1 MSLSSEFIPI
11 GNFLFCIS
19 VSDVK
24 LRSKIITLCKEI
36 CSGLHTISYMPL
48 SKSITK

>member
-1 MSLSSEFIPI
+1 MLLSSEFIPI
-11 GNFLFCIS
+11 GILFCIS

-36 CSGLHTISYMPL
+36 CSGLHTISYIPL